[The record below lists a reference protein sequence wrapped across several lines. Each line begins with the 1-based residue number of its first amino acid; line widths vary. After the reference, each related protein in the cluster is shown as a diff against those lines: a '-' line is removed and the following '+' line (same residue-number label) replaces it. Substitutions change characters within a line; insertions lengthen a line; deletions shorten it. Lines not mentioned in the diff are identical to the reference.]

1 MLTKKAIL
9 FIVDG
14 LGGRPTDMDG
24 QTCLEAADT
33 PNLDSMVSDGSGGM
47 MYSVGKGVAPGSDT
61 AHLSILGYDL
71 DDIGYSGRGIFEVL
85 GYGIEPE
92 KNDVCFRTNFATVDE
107 EGVVED
113 RRAGRITEGQEELER
128 LVNGVELNGADF
140 VFKSTNQHRGVFILK
155 DEGLSD
161 SVTDVDPHEIGTEIK
176 KCVPEEGEDSRRT
189 ADIVNEFVEKTRSVL
204 EGAEIN
210 KRRKENGKKPAN
222 VLLLRGASKPLRLEP
237 FDEKYGVDSFCV
249 AAGPLYMGIARQ
261 VGMKVIKSEGA
272 TGDFDSDLLAKTKAS
287 VEGLEDKNFVFIHV
301 KGADNAGH
309 DGDAERKKR
318 FLEKVDEAV
327 GYLLDNL
334 DWGRTRIAFTGD
346 HSTPVELGNHSED
359 PVPIVYYGADIDRDS
374 VVRIGE
380 KWCREGDVGYIDGI
394 DVVPALFRDFL
405 KPSEGDS

>member
-1 MLTKKAIL
+1 MEGRKTVL

-71 DDIGYSGRGIFEVL
+71 DDIGYSGRGIFEAL

-92 KNDVCFRTNFATVDE
+92 KNDVCFRTNFATVDKD
-107 EGVVED
+107 GVVED

-128 LVNGVELNGADF
+128 LVNGVDLDGTDF

-155 DEGLSD
+155 GKGLSD

-176 KCVPEEGEDSRRT
+176 KCVPEKGEDSRRT
-189 ADIVNEFVEKTRSVL
+189 ADIVNGFVEKTRSVL
-204 EGAEIN
+204 KDADIN
-210 KRRKENGKKPAN
+210 KRRRKDGKKPAN
-222 VLLLRGASKPLRLEP
+222 ALLLRGASKPLRLEP
-237 FDEKYGVDSFCV
+237 FDEKYDVDSFCV

-261 VGMKVIKSEGA
+261 VGMKVIKPYGA
-272 TGDFDSDLLAKTKAS
+272 TGDFDSDLLAKAKAA

-309 DGDAERKKR
+309 DRDADRKKK

-334 DWGRTRIAFTGD
+334 DWGRTKIAFTGD
-346 HSTPVELGNHSED
+346 HSTPVELGNHSDD
-359 PVPIVYYGADIDRDS
+359 PIPIVYYGAGIGVDS
-374 VVRIGE
+374 VDHIGE
-380 KWCREGDVGYIDGI
+380 KWCREGDVGYIDGM
-394 DVVPALFRDFL
+394 DVIPGLL
-405 KPSEGDS
+405 GTSSQPEEEGF